1 MRSGPRASFMTNIAE
16 LQQVMR
22 AFRANVLVVG
32 NSSAA
37 HRAEILHTITCQ
49 SGRDVF
55 HAQRRS
61 KLVLPS
67 HGEIIVVLDEVCHL
81 SREDQ
86 ERLLEWL
93 IRHDGQL
100 VSFASCAPYAM
111 VRQGSLVERLY
122 YHLNTFCIVLEEE

>member
-1 MRSGPRASFMTNIAE
+1 MTNIAE

-22 AFRANVLVVG
+22 AFRANVLIVG
-32 NSSAA
+32 RISAD
-37 HRAEILHTITCQ
+37 HRDEILHTIKSQ

-61 KLVLPS
+61 TLMLPS
-67 HGEIIVVLDEVCHL
+67 DGELIVVLDEVCHL

-86 ERLLEWL
+86 ERLLGWL
-93 IRHDGQL
+93 VRHDGQL
-100 VSFASCAPYAM
+100 VSFASCSPYAM
-111 VRQGSLVERLY
+111 VREGSLVERLY